1 MADFGTRLRELRIKN
16 DWTQDDLARKL
27 HISRSSVGMYEQGLR
42 TPDFKTLDDLADL
55 FDASFDYLLGND
67 DGNTGYPGRYHDR
80 LGTSKIDTSLVDVD
94 YVAGCGT
101 PTPVIMEKVR
111 KITKKD
117 RDAHL
122 ASYGTALAKIITAYA
137 EASPDTQAA
146 VRAILHV
153 EEEPDGD
160 R

>member
-1 MADFGTRLRELRIKN
+1 MADFGTRLRELRIKS

-55 FDASFDYLLGND
+55 FDVSLDYLLGSSKASS
-67 DGNTGYPGRYHDR
+67 GYPGRYHDR
-80 LGTSKIDTSLVDVD
+80 LDTSKIDTSLTDVD

-101 PTPVIMEKVR
+101 PTPIVIEKVR
-111 KITKKD
+111 KIAKKD

-153 EEEPDGD
+153 EDD
-160 R
+160 NANR